1 MIYRTESP
9 MTTDTEWLH
18 ELLET
23 FGVFNALNRKSYFVN
38 EIIPY

>member
-9 MTTDTEWLH
+9 MTTDTEWLQ

-23 FGVFNALNRKSYFVN
+23 FGVFNALNRQS
-38 EIIPY
+38 